1 MKPLRIAFVTPF
13 FPLKGGIARFSG
25 LLRDA
30 LLDRGYD
37 VVPVAFKA
45 LYPDFL
51 SQGAVDADPASD
63 PVFPDEV
70 RLVLYNPFSWFG
82 TIRSIRSS
90 HPDILLVA
98 YWTGVLAPFYYVL
111 RRLTGVKMVV
121 LLHNLSAHESFFFD
135 PFMSRLLSAFADGFV
150 TLSKSV
156 FQEVSAAM
164 PEIPVLPLFHPI
176 YEPERDIPSR
186 HDARSALHLGGEAP
200 VLLFFGYVRFYK
212 GLDLLLRAMPEI
224 LQRDPALRLIVAG
237 QFFDPLEKYKRL
249 IEQLGIDGSVDLY
262 PGYVSIKRTAI
273 FYAAADAVVLP
284 YRSAT
289 QSGVLQLAYG
299 YGVPVIVTPAGSLP
313 EMVRHGETGWVA
325 SDCSPEGVADAVGK
339 FLDLRKDPLP
349 LRSAIETFRQD
360 FSWEAFASAAG
371 NFLEAEV
378 FLR

>member
-82 TIRSIRSS
+82 TIRSIRSL

-176 YEPERDIPSR
+176 YEPERDIPPREYGFVYMFLSILENVCVR
-186 HDARSALHLGGEAP
+186 LPNHDAELVAFDTKPPSNFLKVELVGTEELSISQIHRKLRPLHP
-200 VLLFFGYVRFYK
+200 LFSNN
-212 GLDLLLRAMPEI
+212 
-224 LQRDPALRLIVAG
+224 RL
-237 QFFDPLEKYKRL
+237 
-249 IEQLGIDGSVDLY
+249 
-262 PGYVSIKRTAI
+262 
-273 FYAAADAVVLP
+273 
-284 YRSAT
+284 
-289 QSGVLQLAYG
+289 SGVSCP
-299 YGVPVIVTPAGSLP
+299 GVHP
-313 EMVRHGETGWVA
+313 
-325 SDCSPEGVADAVGK
+325 
-339 FLDLRKDPLP
+339 RK
-349 LRSAIETFRQD
+349 A
-360 FSWEAFASAAG
+360 
-371 NFLEAEV
+371 
-378 FLR
+378 